1 MWTVSALAVRRKR
14 RMCDSDSIFNAVL
27 ISSVATG
34 LLTNLVWTV
43 VLLVDHKRKIRETG
57 KKIGK

>member
-1 MWTVSALAVRRKR
+1 
-14 RMCDSDSIFNAVL
+14 MCDPDSLFTAIL
-27 ISSVATG
+27 ISSVASG
-34 LLTNLVWTV
+34 VLVNLVWTV

>member
-1 MWTVSALAVRRKR
+1 
-14 RMCDSDSIFNAVL
+14 MCDSDSIFNAVL

-43 VLLVDHKRKIRETG
+43 VLMVDHKRKIRETG
-57 KKIGK
+57 EKIGK